1 MYPILYKW
9 FFAGC
14 PLSLGNFVGVVST
27 TQVLSS
33 YMNFKLLAQVLGTH
47 RRTLDVPSRKSYSPG
62 AFPLHLPLSA
72 IFRRKLP
79 ERKIPRVSFLFIW
92 FKPCSFLDL
101 VECGQFPVYIPRGL
115 KLNCIKVDPISNLV
129 G

>member
-1 MYPILYKW
+1 MHPILYKW
-9 FFAGC
+9 TLTRC

-33 YMNFKLLAQVLGTH
+33 YMNFKLLAQILGTH

-79 ERKIPRVSFLFIW
+79 QRKIPRILFLFIW
-92 FKPCSFLDL
+92 FKPCPLIKL
-101 VECGQFPVYIPRGL
+101 IQCGQFPVYISCSL
-115 KLNCIKVDPISNLV
+115 ILNCIKVDPI